1 VTIPVTQPQQQFQRQ
16 FQPRQRMPD
25 RHFDTL
31 PMTYAELLPELL
43 RLKFV
48 ELRTMAPLTRIP
60 AGYDANVRCDFHSG
74 VPGHHI
80 ENCQDF
86 HHKVQDLIDAKTI
99 NFAPTPNVVNNPM
112 PQHGR
117 PKVNSVED
125 GENLNFV
132 VDVNDVQTLLFIV
145 KERLLRGGV
154 FLGCDKNCSVRGN
167 HENGCVKLKEGI
179 QELMNEGC
187 L

>member
-1 VTIPVTQPQQQFQRQ
+1 
-16 FQPRQRMPD
+16 MPD
-25 RHFDTL
+25 RHFDPL

-74 VPGHHI
+74 APGHHI
-80 ENCQDF
+80 ENCRAF

-112 PQHGR
+112 PQHGG
-117 PKVNSVED
+117 PKVNGVED
-125 GENLNFV
+125 GENLNLV
-132 VDVNDVQTLLFIV
+132 VDINDVQTSLFVV
-145 KERLLRGGV
+145 KELSLI
-154 FLGCDKNCSVRGN
+154 
-167 HENGCVKLKEGI
+167 HI
-179 QELMNEGC
+179 
-187 L
+187 